1 MPRPTIRP
9 LSLALLLGV
18 PALFWLTGCADQMP
32 SAPGN
37 EDLRLAAVAE
47 SGPSFGPF
55 PGGTTI
61 FVDVANTTDVQ
72 DGSRAHPFH
81 TLRRGLAA
89 AKSNSVVG
97 MAAGVY
103 ADEFGP
109 ELSPNYVI
117 DGLSNFR
124 LLGSGAQRT
133 IIRGNHSFSLIRV
146 VHGSTVLSRGVTI
159 EKGGDPTHSV
169 GGGIQ
174 AFGAADNLT
183 IHLALANVILR
194 HNTAVS
200 GGALA
205 ADGNVVLHVGNVVA
219 AENVGTRGPGA
230 FYLNGING
238 RITSMFV
245 NTTIT
250 RNTSSAGFG
259 GVHLLFTARL
269 DAANVVLWNNAPTE
283 ITTAPGGQTVL
294 VRFSDIAGRLPRI
307 REPLGRSGLRESGG
321 GQLSSLSYL
330 TPDRRGRLDT
340 VTGQRRDRQATA
352 GGRRSRLHS
361 RSRHGGLRVRSAKHT
376 VLELRGTRRRPGVGR
391 CTLHSP
397 GPLS

>member
-146 VHGSTVLSRGVTI
+146 VHGSTVLIRGVTI

-294 VRFSDIAGRLPRI
+294 VRFSDIAGRLYPGFGNLSVDPVFVNPAAGNFRLFHTSPLIDAGVSTPSLANDVIGKPRPVDGDLDCI
-307 REPLGRSGLRESGG
+307 PEVDMGAYEFGLPSTPC
-321 GQLSSLSYL
+321 SS
-330 TPDRRGRLDT
+330 
-340 VTGQRRDRQATA
+340 
-352 GGRRSRLHS
+352 
-361 RSRHGGLRVRSAKHT
+361 
-376 VLELRGTRRRPGVGR
+376 
-391 CTLHSP
+391 
-397 GPLS
+397 